1 MAEAAAFQGTGPS
14 SAPGTGPS
22 PAQGP
27 GSSPARRWLRR
38 TLTIAVGAPLLA
50 GLLQNP
56 SPASARA
63 PEEGQVSRT
72 VDVSIDTLTPS
83 APVEGDTVTVTGTLT
98 NRGKRVI
105 TDATVN
111 LRVGPRMESR
121 SEIDQVAR
129 RKGFRSDSD
138 PQPPQDAPE
147 IDIPRLEAGVSR
159 DFRFSVPVS
168 KLDLDEEGGV
178 YQLGVSLT
186 GQTSDAQYD
195 RVLGIE
201 RTFLPYQPEPTDKR
215 TQLTYLWPLIS
226 ASHISADTAS
236 DDQQTPVFQDDE
248 LAEEIRPGGR
258 LDEMVTLGADL
269 PVTWV
274 IDPDLLASVDAMAN
288 GYRVKDGTGHTA
300 GTDANRKLAERWLGM
315 LEKAVQGRKVVALPF
330 ADPDLASLAHRGKA
344 VPGSLKHLQSATQLA
359 RSTVET
365 VLHVQPATDFA
376 WPVEGAVDPSIMAVA
391 TSAGARKVIAR
402 SDSIQD
408 DDLSYTPTAAR
419 PLGGGTTAVVSD
431 AELSTAFQGDMVRAE
446 KSTLAVQE
454 FLAQTLAIT
463 LEQPQDQRSVVVA
476 PQRTPTTSQA
486 QAMAAAV
493 RGLGARRWTQP
504 ADLVAAAAAK
514 PDPDAST
521 SVPRASRYPKK
532 LRDSEL
538 PVDAFRDMKTT
549 RDELDD
555 FKVIL
560 TDATRVVPPVGNA
573 INREMSTSWRGR
585 AREAA
590 IYRVDVQDVLQG
602 LTKSVLLVD
611 KSDLTLSGRS
621 ATIPVTVQNKLL
633 QDVDG
638 LLLQLSSSNGTR
650 LKVDGQTSA
659 RLPVKIRAGHS
670 QSVKFPASA
679 NANGQITMTAQLYT
693 ADGTP
698 YGAPM
703 DFTVKVS
710 EMTPTVM
717 LVIAGGVLLLVLAGV
732 RMYTQRKRLAARA
745 AEAEAEAEVAAEVA
759 AKAEAKAETEAGTGE
774 RHAGD
779 APEDAPGTEAEAGDE
794 TTAETGDTAGT
805 TPSGTA
811 AEAGQPSDPDADTGA
826 ESGDPSGPG
835 EKVDR

>member
-1 MAEAAAFQGTGPS
+1 MAEAAAFQGTGR
-14 SAPGTGPS
+14 
-22 PAQGP
+22 
-27 GSSPARRWLRR
+27 SPARRWLRR
-38 TLTIAVGAPLLA
+38 TLTVAVGAPLLA

-56 SPASARA
+56 SASAQA
-63 PEEGQVSRT
+63 AEEGPVSRT
-72 VDVSIDTLTPS
+72 VDVSIDTLAPS

-98 NRGKRVI
+98 NRGKRAI

-138 PQPPQDAPE
+138 PRPLDAVPE
-147 IDIPRLEAGVSR
+147 IDIPRLDVGVSR
-159 DFRFSVPVS
+159 DFRISVPVS
-168 KLDLDEEGGV
+168 KLDLDDEGGV

-186 GQTSDAQYD
+186 GQTSDQQYD

-215 TQLTYLWPLIS
+215 TQVTYLWPLMSS
-226 ASHISADTAS
+226 AHISADTAS
-236 DDQQTPVFQDDE
+236 DDQQTPVFQDDD
-248 LAEEIRPGGR
+248 LAEELRPGGR
-258 LDEMVTLGADL
+258 LDELVTLGQGL

-300 GTDANRKLAERWLGM
+300 GTEANRKLAERWLGM

-330 ADPDLASLAHRGKA
+330 ADPDLASLAHRGKT
-344 VPGSLKHLQSATQLA
+344 VPGSLQHLQSATQLA
-359 RSTVET
+359 GPTVET
-365 VLHVQPATDFA
+365 ILHVQPATDFA

-408 DDLSYTPTAAR
+408 DGLPYTPTAAR

-446 KSTLAVQE
+446 TSTLAVQE

-476 PQRTPTTSQA
+476 PQRRPSVAQA
-486 QAMAAAV
+486 QAMASAV
-493 RGLGARRWTQP
+493 RGLGAKRWTQP
-504 ADLVAAAAAK
+504 LDLVAAAAAK

-521 SVPRASRYPKK
+521 TVPRASQYPKK

-538 PVDAFRDMKTT
+538 PVQAFRDMKTT

-573 INREMSTSWRGR
+573 INREMSASWRGR

-590 IYRVDVQDVLQG
+590 IYRVEVEDVLQR
-602 LTKSVLLVD
+602 LTKGVLLVD

-633 QDVDG
+633 QDVEG
-638 LLLQLSSSNGTR
+638 LVLRLTSSNGTR
-650 LKVDGQTSA
+650 LKVDGETSA
-659 RLPVKIRAGHS
+659 ELPITVRAGHS

-679 NANGQITMTAQLYT
+679 NANGQVSMTAQLYT
-693 ADGTP
+693 VDGTP
-698 YGAPM
+698 YGSPM
-703 DFTVKVS
+703 TFSVKVS

-732 RMYTQRKRLAARA
+732 RMYSQRKRLAARA
-745 AEAEAEAEVAAEVA
+745 AE
-759 AKAEAKAETEAGTGE
+759 
-774 RHAGD
+774 
-779 APEDAPGTEAEAGDE
+779 TEAEADPEAGLEADPE
-794 TTAETGDTAGT
+794 AGGGTEPVKVPVPASEADARQESPAGEALAAPGPANDRSGADTAG
-805 TPSGTA
+805 GT
-811 AEAGQPSDPDADTGA
+811 EHPSDPDTDTGP
-826 ESGDPSGPG
+826 ESGDPSGPS